1 MRITGKLAAVAAGL
15 CIVAGAHVVQAS
27 DAMKAIVGS
36 YLEIHAQLA
45 ADKVDGV
52 KASATA
58 LAARAEGLG
67 EAGTVMVKTARTVGA
82 AADLKAAREAFGD
95 PERRRRRRGEG
106 GGLEGSRRREA
117 RLLSHG
123 QALVA
128 AEGREDQQSVLRH
141 RHAYVRR
148 VQEALTANRRIATA
162 PKMGSGTSH
171 PMNIS
176 FVHQKLANG
185 LDVIV
190 HEDHDCPIVAVNVWY
205 HVGSKNE
212 QPGRTGFAH
221 LFEHLMFEGSEHHDA
236 GYFRPLQ
243 EVGGVLNGSTNA
255 DRTNYWEVVPS
266 NAVELALW
274 MESDRM
280 GYLLPALTDAK
291 FENQRNVVL
300 NERRQNYENRPY
312 GFAGMSL
319 VAALY
324 PPEHP
329 YHWMTIGA
337 AEDLKAARLDDV
349 RAFFQTYYRPRNAS
363 LALAGDIDADRAMT
377 LAAEYFGGLDAG
389 PEPPPVVAP
398 NPSLTGERR
407 LVLEDRIELPRL
419 YLAWHSPALFAEDDA
434 ELDLV
439 SEVLAGSKTSRL
451 YRRLVYE
458 QRIATEVAASQGSRE
473 LGSFFQIVATAAPGR
488 TLVELEQAIACEL
501 ARLHA
506 EGPSAAELERCLA
519 QAEAHFLHRLQTVG
533 GFGGKSDQLNAYN
546 VYLGRP
552 GYFDEDLAR
561 YRRAD
566 AAGLTRA
573 AARWLGTGRVALS
586 VVPHGRAALALS
598 GSQPVSV
605 S

>member
-1 MRITGKLAAVAAGL
+1 
-15 CIVAGAHVVQAS
+15 
-27 DAMKAIVGS
+27 
-36 YLEIHAQLA
+36 
-45 ADKVDGV
+45 
-52 KASATA
+52 
-58 LAARAEGLG
+58 
-67 EAGTVMVKTARTVGA
+67 
-82 AADLKAAREAFGD
+82 
-95 PERRRRRRGEG
+95 
-106 GGLEGSRRREA
+106 
-117 RLLSHG
+117 
-123 QALVA
+123 
-128 AEGREDQQSVLRH
+128 
-141 RHAYVRR
+141 
-148 VQEALTANRRIATA
+148 
-162 PKMGSGTSH
+162 
-171 PMNIS
+171 
-176 FVHQKLANG
+176 
-185 LDVIV
+185 
-190 HEDHDCPIVAVNVWY
+190 
-205 HVGSKNE
+205 
-212 QPGRTGFAH
+212 
-221 LFEHLMFEGSEHHDA
+221 MFEGSAHHDS

-324 PPEHP
+324 PPAHP

-337 AEDLKAARLDDV
+337 AADLQAARLEDV

-363 LALAGDIDADRAMT
+363 LALAGDIDADRALA
-377 LAAEYFGGLDAG
+377 LAAEYFGDLDAG
-389 PEPPPVVAP
+389 PEPPPVSVPAAT
-398 NPSLTGERR
+398 LAGETR
-407 LVLEDRIELPRL
+407 LVLEDRIELPRI

-451 YRRLVYE
+451 YRSLVYE

-488 TLVELEQAIACEL
+488 TLAEVEQAIAREL

-506 EGPSAAELERCLA
+506 EGPTAAELERCLA

-546 VYLGRP
+546 VYLGTP

-561 YRRAD
+561 YRRAG
-566 AAGLTRA
+566 AAGLMRA
-573 AARWLGTGRVALS
+573 AARWLGAERVVLS
-586 VVPHGRAALALS
+586 VVPHGRAALALD

>member
-1 MRITGKLAAVAAGL
+1 
-15 CIVAGAHVVQAS
+15 
-27 DAMKAIVGS
+27 
-36 YLEIHAQLA
+36 
-45 ADKVDGV
+45 
-52 KASATA
+52 
-58 LAARAEGLG
+58 
-67 EAGTVMVKTARTVGA
+67 
-82 AADLKAAREAFGD
+82 
-95 PERRRRRRGEG
+95 
-106 GGLEGSRRREA
+106 
-117 RLLSHG
+117 
-123 QALVA
+123 
-128 AEGREDQQSVLRH
+128 
-141 RHAYVRR
+141 
-148 VQEALTANRRIATA
+148 
-162 PKMGSGTSH
+162 
-171 PMNIS
+171 MNIP
-176 FVHQKLANG
+176 FVHQRLANG

-190 HEDHDCPIVAVNVWY
+190 HEDRDCPIVAVNVWY

-243 EVGGVLNGSTNA
+243 EIGGVLNGSTNA

-280 GYLLPALTDAK
+280 GFLLPALTEAK

-312 GFAGMSL
+312 GFAGMSI

-337 AEDLKAARLDDV
+337 AEDLKAARLEDV

-363 LALAGDIDADRAMT
+363 LSIAGDIDADRAVA
-377 LAAEYFGGLDAG
+377 LATDYFGDFEPG

-398 NPSLTGERR
+398 KAALAGETR
-407 LVLEDRIELPRL
+407 LVLEDRVELSRL

-439 SEVLAGSKTSRL
+439 SEVLGGGKTSRL
-451 YRRLVYE
+451 YRSLVYE
-458 QRIATEVAASQGSRE
+458 QRIATEIAASQGSRE

-488 TLVELEQAIACEL
+488 SLAEVEQAIATEL
-501 ARLHA
+501 ARFL
-506 EGPSAAELERCLA
+506 ENGPTADELERCLA

-546 VYLGRP
+546 VYLGTP
-552 GYFDEDLAR
+552 GYFEQDLSR
-561 YRRAD
+561 YRAAD
-566 AAGLTRA
+566 GPGLKLA
-573 AARWLGTGRVALS
+573 AARWLSTGRVALS
-586 VVPHGRAALALS
+586 VVPRGRAALALE
-598 GSQPVSV
+598 GSLPVSV